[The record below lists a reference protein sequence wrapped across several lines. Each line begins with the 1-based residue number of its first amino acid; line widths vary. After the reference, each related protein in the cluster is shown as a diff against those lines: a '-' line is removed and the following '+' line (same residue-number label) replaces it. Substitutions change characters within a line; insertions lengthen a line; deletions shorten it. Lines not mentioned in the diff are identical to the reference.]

1 MRFSI
6 VEDSPES
13 GAVTWLLRAGAV
25 VPLVFFAATF
35 LCGWMM
41 GGYNHASRLV
51 SELGAVG
58 ARSRYWFTG
67 GLLLC
72 GLLSALFAAGLIK
85 ACRKTG
91 RGTLPAWILLLLAVS
106 FAGAGVVPLPLR
118 GHLYAGLPS
127 VLTPLSPLAAMAL
140 WRGKRRLPGLACAA
154 ALSFLLMALGG
165 TAFFP
170 GVLAG
175 IAGIKQR
182 FFHAGWSIWF
192 LYLSPAFLRKRP
204 R

>member
-6 VEDSPES
+6 VENSQGS
-13 GAVTWLLRAGAV
+13 GAGTWLLRAGAA
-25 VPLVFFAATF
+25 VPLVFFATTF

-72 GLLSALFAAGLIK
+72 CLLGALFAAGLIR
-85 ACRKTG
+85 ACRETG
-91 RGTLPAWILLLLAVS
+91 RGTLPAWILIFLAVS
-106 FAGAGVVPLPLR
+106 FAGAGIVPLPLR
-118 GHLYAGLPS
+118 MHLYAGLPS
-127 VLTPLSPLAAMAL
+127 TLTPLSPLAALAL
-140 WRGKRRLPGLACAA
+140 WRGERSLPGLVPAA

-170 GVLAG
+170 GVLAD

-182 FFHAGWSIWF
+182 LFHAGWSIWF
-192 LYLSPAFLRKRP
+192 LYLSLAFTRKRSH
-204 R
+204 